1 MAKTKVREK
10 IVFDF
15 SRLLGKIIERY
26 GTRQSFADAIG
37 ITPTT
42 IGSKLDGDRTWT
54 QDEIIAACDLL
65 GIEYTDIPSYFF
77 VRRVEK
83 TQLEEVA
90 V

>member
-10 IVFDF
+10 VVFDF
-15 SRLLGKIIERY
+15 SRLRGKIIERF

-42 IGSKLDGDRTWT
+42 IGCKLDGERTWT
-54 QDEIIAACDLL
+54 QDEIVTACDLL
-65 GIEYTDIPSYFF
+65 GIAYTDIPSYFF

-83 TQLEEVA
+83 TQLEETA